1 MTEINFKEIWQNQRP
16 EPSDASAIIAK
27 ARQLK
32 RKTILRII
40 LGNVLLVATMVLII
54 AVVLYYEPKMLTT
67 KIGTLLVVIALVMQ
81 IIASSKIIPLLA
93 KSNAGQSNSEYLQQ
107 LLLLK
112 KKQSFLET
120 TIMSLYFIFLS
131 IGLGLYMIEYAIKL
145 STGGMALYYGLTAL
159 WIAFAWFYL
168 RPKTIRKQRQKL
180 NEVISQLEN
189 VENQFSESDKS
200 E

>member
-1 MTEINFKEIWQNQRP
+1 MTEINFKDIWQSQRP

-32 RKTILRII
+32 RKTILRIV
-40 LGNVLLVATMVLII
+40 LGNALLLATMVLII
-54 AVVLYYEPKMLTT
+54 AVVVYYEPQMLTT
-67 KIGTLLVVIALVMQ
+67 KIGTLLVVTALVMQ
-81 IIASSKIIPLLA
+81 IVASSKIIPLLTT
-93 KSNAGQSNSEYLQQ
+93 SNPGQSNSEYLQQ

-112 KKQSFLET
+112 KKQFFLET

-131 IGLGLYMIEYAIKL
+131 IGLGLYMIEYSMKL
-145 STGGMALYYGLTAL
+145 STGGIALYYGLTAL

-180 NEVISQLEN
+180 NDVISQLEN
-189 VENQFSESDKS
+189 VESQFSEENKTL
-200 E
+200 